1 MLSKPWVGED
11 DPLLLETSRTFTG
24 QVTGRPVWKVLSGG
38 LGQPAVAGRGGTVLY
53 LEGVGISEQ

>member
-1 MLSKPWVGED
+1 MLSKPWAGED

-38 LGQPAVAGRGGTVLY
+38 LGQPAVAGKGGHCALF
-53 LEGVGISEQ
+53 GGGGHQ